1 MRQLH
6 IAHVPVISVFLGAVP
21 FINNQNFNGLED
33 GYSYSESHV
42 QGLYLLGKFHE
53 DCILKS
59 LHAFGNLINATN
71 GTNNGGLL
79 LFYVIRNEGGILK
92 VIDNFEAKQ
101 PPIFN
106 YQVKQTLFF
115 NERHPKKEDFLAV
128 LIPEKEVTGY
138 NENNTLYPV
147 RIIAVNK
154 NSSHSYKVWK
164 YPLSR
169 QGKLGKLKAEVQN
182 AIKDK
187 PWSNW
192 ETADAGTDFNVNIK
206 IISKLSDRVLSLRVF
221 AWGEGGGVK
230 HTKNRMH
237 AQYIS
242 PASILMQE

>member
-6 IAHVPVISVFLGAVP
+6 IAYVPVISVFLGEVP
-21 FINNQNFNGLED
+21 LINNQNFNGLED

-53 DCILKS
+53 DCILMS
-59 LHAFGNLINATN
+59 LHAFGKLINATN

-106 YQVKQTLFF
+106 YKSSANTFF

-138 NENNTLYPV
+138 NKNNTLYPV
-147 RIIAVNK
+147 RIIVVNN

-164 YPLSR
+164 YPLTPSTW
-169 QGKLGKLKAEVQN
+169 QGNL
-182 AIKDK
+182 DK
-187 PWSNW
+187 
-192 ETADAGTDFNVNIK
+192 
-206 IISKLSDRVLSLRVF
+206 
-221 AWGEGGGVK
+221 
-230 HTKNRMH
+230 
-237 AQYIS
+237 
-242 PASILMQE
+242 